1 MADQDKTISVL
12 EDLIETCRDGQQGFL
27 QAAEHAQSPLLKEF
41 FNRES
46 LQRAS
51 FAGELETFVQQLG
64 KPDPDRK
71 GSVAGTLHRGWF
83 TVKEK
88 LGGGDESI
96 ISSVEAGEDEAK
108 RSYEKA
114 IKEPLPSDV
123 LAVVRRQFES
133 VLASHDEAKRLRDSF
148 KNAA

>member
-27 QAAEHAQSPLLKEF
+27 QAAEHAKAPELREF
-41 FNRES
+41 FNQQS

-51 FAGELETFVQQLG
+51 FAGELEAVVQQLG

-71 GSVAGTLHRGWF
+71 GSVAGAMHRGWF

-96 ISSVEAGEDEAK
+96 LNSVEAGEDTAK
-108 RSYEKA
+108 KSYEDA
-114 IKEPLPSDV
+114 IKEPLPADV
-123 LAVVRRQFES
+123 LSTVRRQFES
-133 VLASHDEAKRLRDSF
+133 VLASHDRARALRDSY